1 MCTSAC
7 TANRARGTTWIA
19 PCSPAGRLPVALG
32 DHVSPDV
39 SESPQTACLPGGT
52 PPTKNMADPG
62 ATINSAHSMLPQQPV
77 TFIGGIPIVQ
87 TSFPAGIGS
96 VQKNSPV
103 ITGSSPGFYM
113 LSAPPLSVTSHSVQ
127 QLSAQVTQRGSGE
140 TGFTGDGD
148 VLFGSE

>member
-1 MCTSAC
+1 MCTTAC
-7 TANRARGTTWIA
+7 TASRAPGTTWIA
-19 PCSPAGRLPVALG
+19 PCSHAGRLPVALG
-32 DHVSPDV
+32 DHASPDV

-52 PPTKNMADPG
+52 PPTKNMADLG
-62 ATINSAHSMLPQQPV
+62 AALNSTHSILPQQPV

-87 TSFPAGIGS
+87 TSFPAAMGG

-113 LSAPPLSVTSHSVQ
+113 ISAPPLSVASHSVQ
-127 QLSAQVTQRGSGE
+127 QLSAQATGKRRGE